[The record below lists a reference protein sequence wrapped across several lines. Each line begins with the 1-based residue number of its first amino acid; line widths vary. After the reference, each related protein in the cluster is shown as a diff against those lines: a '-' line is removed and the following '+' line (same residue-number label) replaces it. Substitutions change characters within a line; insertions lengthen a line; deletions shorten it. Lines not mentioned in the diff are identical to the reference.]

1 MRILLTN
8 DDGIDALG
16 LHVLAAAMRA
26 LGDVTVAAPATNQ
39 TGVSRAITLAPTI
52 AVDEVDLPDGT
63 RGFAVAG
70 TPSDCVRFAVLGL
83 PERPDLVVSGS
94 NRGVNLGDDV
104 SYSGTVAAALEG
116 VFLGLPAIAVSQQA
130 RGRHRGLVRRRALRL
145 RPDLRGRRTPR
156 RARPRATGCPD
167 GTMLN
172 VNGPGRDGG
181 PLGVRLTRLGR
192 RIYGTPRRTPHGRG
206 GSSSLPPV
214 RPRASGASRRGRH
227 RSRRDRRRLRV
238 GEPAAPATRR
248 RLGLRAARELEDRG
262 ALVSPGAGLPHASC
276 STWTGR

>member
-8 DDGIDALG
+8 DDGIDAGG
-16 LHVLAAAMRA
+16 LYALAAALRP

-39 TGVSRAITLAPTI
+39 TGVSRAITLSPTI
-52 AVDEVDLPDGT
+52 VVDEVDMPDGG

-83 PERPDLVVSGS
+83 PERPDIVVSGS

-130 RGRHRGLVRRRALRL
+130 RGGIEDWYDDARFDYGPTCAVVAQLAQRVFDDGL
-145 RPDLRGRRTPR
+145 
-156 RARPRATGCPD
+156 PD

-172 VNGPGRDGG
+172 VNGPGRDDG

-192 RIYGTPRRTPHGRG
+192 RIYGTAVTHDVDEAGRRHYRLYDQPPRHHDE
-206 GSSSLPPV
+206 
-214 RPRASGASRRGRH
+214 SGTDLAAVDAGYVSV
-227 RSRRDRRRLRV
+227 SPLRLRLDDASAH
-238 GEPAAPATRR
+238 EQLASWRIEE
-248 RLGLRAARELEDRG
+248 LG
-262 ALVSPGAGLPHASC
+262 
-276 STWTGR
+276 

>member
-8 DDGIDALG
+8 DDGIDAGG
-16 LHVLAAAMRA
+16 LHALATALRP

-39 TGVSRAITLAPTI
+39 TGVSRAITLSPTI
-52 AVDEVDLPDGT
+52 IVDEIDMPDGG

-83 PERPDLVVSGS
+83 PERPDIVVSGS

-130 RGRHRGLVRRRALRL
+130 RGGSEDWWDDARFEYGPTCAVVAQLAQRVFQDGL
-145 RPDLRGRRTPR
+145 
-156 RARPRATGCPD
+156 PD

-172 VNGPGRDGG
+172 VNGPGRDDG

-192 RIYGTPRRTPHGRG
+192 RIYGTAVTHDVDEAGRRHYRLYDQPPRHHDE
-206 GSSSLPPV
+206 
-214 RPRASGASRRGRH
+214 SGTDLAAVDAGYVSV
-227 RSRRDRRRLRV
+227 SPLRLRLDDASAHDQLASWRI
-238 GEPAAPATRR
+238 E
-248 RLGLRAARELEDRG
+248 EL
-262 ALVSPGAGLPHASC
+262 A
-276 STWTGR
+276 

>member
-1 MRILLTN
+1 VRILLTN
-8 DDGIDALG
+8 DDGIDAGG
-16 LHVLAAAMRA
+16 LHVLAAALRP

-39 TGVSRAITLAPTI
+39 TGVSRAITLSPTI
-52 AVDEVDLPDGT
+52 VVDEVDMPAGG

-83 PERPDLVVSGS
+83 PERPDIVVSGS

-130 RGRHRGLVRRRALRL
+130 RGGIEDWYDDARFDYGPTCAVVAQLAQRVFDDGL
-145 RPDLRGRRTPR
+145 
-156 RARPRATGCPD
+156 PD

-172 VNGPGRDGG
+172 VNGPGRDDG

-192 RIYGTPRRTPHGRG
+192 RIYGTAVTHDVDEAGRRHYRLYDQPPRHHDE
-206 GSSSLPPV
+206 
-214 RPRASGASRRGRH
+214 SGTDLAAVDAGYVSV
-227 RSRRDRRRLRV
+227 SPLRLRLDDASAH
-238 GEPAAPATRR
+238 EQLASWRIE
-248 RLGLRAARELEDRG
+248 EL
-262 ALVSPGAGLPHASC
+262 A
-276 STWTGR
+276 

>member
-8 DDGIDALG
+8 DDGIDAGG
-16 LHVLAAAMRA
+16 LHALAAALRP

-39 TGVSRAITLAPTI
+39 TGVSRAITLSPTI
-52 AVDEVDLPDGT
+52 VVDEIDMPDGG

-83 PERPDLVVSGS
+83 PERPDIVVSGS

-130 RGRHRGLVRRRALRL
+130 RGGSEDWYDDARFEYGPTCAVVAQLAQRVFEDGL
-145 RPDLRGRRTPR
+145 
-156 RARPRATGCPD
+156 PD

-172 VNGPGRDGG
+172 VNGPGRDDG

-192 RIYGTPRRTPHGRG
+192 RIYGTAVTHDIDEAGRRHYRLYDQPPRHHDE
-206 GSSSLPPV
+206 
-214 RPRASGASRRGRH
+214 SGTDLAAVDAGYVSV
-227 RSRRDRRRLRV
+227 SPLRLRLDDASAY
-238 GEPAAPATRR
+238 EQLASWHIE
-248 RLGLRAARELEDRG
+248 EL
-262 ALVSPGAGLPHASC
+262 V
-276 STWTGR
+276 

>member
-8 DDGIDALG
+8 DDGIEAGG
-16 LHVLAAAMRA
+16 LHALAAALRP

-39 TGVSRAITLAPTI
+39 TGVSRAITLSPTI
-52 AVDEVDLPDGT
+52 IVDEIDMPDGG

-83 PERPDLVVSGS
+83 PERPDIVVSGS

-130 RGRHRGLVRRRALRL
+130 RGGSEDWWDDARFEYGPTCAVVAQLAQRVFQDGL
-145 RPDLRGRRTPR
+145 
-156 RARPRATGCPD
+156 PD

-172 VNGPGRDGG
+172 VNGPGRDDG

-192 RIYGTPRRTPHGRG
+192 RIYGTAVTHDVDEAGRRHYRLYDQPPRHHDE
-206 GSSSLPPV
+206 
-214 RPRASGASRRGRH
+214 SGTDLAAVDAGYVSV
-227 RSRRDRRRLRV
+227 SPLRLRLDDASAH
-238 GEPAAPATRR
+238 EQLTSWRIE
-248 RLGLRAARELEDRG
+248 EL
-262 ALVSPGAGLPHASC
+262 A
-276 STWTGR
+276 

>member
-26 LGDVTVAAPATNQ
+26 IGDVTVAAPATNQ

-63 RGFAVAG
+63 RAFAVAG

-83 PERPDLVVSGS
+83 QERPDLVVSGS

-130 RGRHRGLVRRRALRL
+130 RDGTEDWYDDARFDYGPTCAVAARLAARVLTDGL
-145 RPDLRGRRTPR
+145 
-156 RARPRATGCPD
+156 PD

-172 VNGPGRDGG
+172 VNGPGRDEG
-181 PLGVRLTRLGR
+181 PLGVRLTRLGQ
-192 RIYGTPRRTPHGRG
+192 RIYGSRVEHHTDEAGRHHYNLYDHGPPGHRG
-206 GSSSLPPV
+206 GAGTDLAAVDAGYVSVSPL
-214 RPRASGASRRGRH
+214 
-227 RSRRDRRRLRV
+227 RLRLDDASAH
-238 GEPAAPATRR
+238 EQLASWKIE
-248 RLGLRAARELEDRG
+248 EL
-262 ALVSPGAGLPHASC
+262 S
-276 STWTGR
+276 

>member
-1 MRILLTN
+1 VRILLTN
-8 DDGIDALG
+8 DDGIDAGG
-16 LHVLAAAMRA
+16 LHVLAAALRP

-39 TGVSRAITLAPTI
+39 TGVSRAITLSPTI
-52 AVDEVDLPDGT
+52 VVDEVDMPDGG

-83 PERPDLVVSGS
+83 PERPDIVVSGS

-130 RGRHRGLVRRRALRL
+130 RDGIEDWYDDARFDYGPTCAVVAQLARRVFDDGL
-145 RPDLRGRRTPR
+145 
-156 RARPRATGCPD
+156 PD

-172 VNGPGRDGG
+172 VNGPGRDDG

-192 RIYGTPRRTPHGRG
+192 RIYGTAVTHDVDEAGRRHYRLYDQPPRHHDE
-206 GSSSLPPV
+206 
-214 RPRASGASRRGRH
+214 SGTDLAAVDAGYVSV
-227 RSRRDRRRLRV
+227 SPLRLRLDDASAH
-238 GEPAAPATRR
+238 EQLASWRIE
-248 RLGLRAARELEDRG
+248 EL
-262 ALVSPGAGLPHASC
+262 A
-276 STWTGR
+276 

>member
-1 MRILLTN
+1 MHILLTN
-8 DDGIDALG
+8 DDGIDAGG
-16 LHVLAAAMRA
+16 LRALAAAMRP

-39 TGVSRAITLAPTI
+39 TGVSRAITLQPTI

-83 PERPDLVVSGS
+83 PSRPDLVVSGS

-130 RGRHRGLVRRRALRL
+130 RGGSEDWYDDARFDYGPTCEVAALLAQRVFEDGL
-145 RPDLRGRRTPR
+145 
-156 RARPRATGCPD
+156 PD

-172 VNGPGRDGG
+172 VNGPGLEGG

-192 RIYGTPRRTPHGRG
+192 RIYGRHVDHHTDE
-206 GSSSLPPV
+206 
-214 RPRASGASRRGRH
+214 AGRH
-227 RSRRDRRRLRV
+227 HYRLYDQPPRHHDEDGTDLAAIDAGYVSVSPLRLRLDDTSAH
-238 GEPAAPATRR
+238 ETLASW
-248 RLGLRAARELEDRG
+248 RLEELR
-262 ALVSPGAGLPHASC
+262 
-276 STWTGR
+276 

>member
-8 DDGIDALG
+8 DDGIDAQG
-16 LHVLAAAMRA
+16 LHVLAAAMRK

-39 TGVSRAITLAPTI
+39 TGVSRAITLQPTI

-70 TPSDCVRFAVLGL
+70 TPADCVRFAVLGL

-104 SYSGTVAAALEG
+104 SYSGTVGAALEG

-130 RGRHRGLVRRRALRL
+130 RDGVEDWYDDARFDYGPTCAVAAKLAQRVVDDGL
-145 RPDLRGRRTPR
+145 
-156 RARPRATGCPD
+156 PD

-172 VNGPGRDGG
+172 VNGPGND
-181 PLGVRLTRLGR
+181 
-192 RIYGTPRRTPHGRG
+192 
-206 GSSSLPPV
+206 
-214 RPRASGASRRGRH
+214 
-227 RSRRDRRRLRV
+227 
-238 GEPAAPATRR
+238 
-248 RLGLRAARELEDRG
+248 
-262 ALVSPGAGLPHASC
+262 
-276 STWTGR
+276 

>member
-16 LHVLAAAMRA
+16 LHALASA
-26 LGDVTVAAPATNQ
+26 LRPLGEVVVVAPATNQ
-39 TGVSRAITLAPTI
+39 TGVSRAITLSPTI
-52 AVDEVDLPDGT
+52 AVDEVDTPDGA

-70 TPSDCVRFAVLGL
+70 TPADCVRFAVLGL
-83 PERPDLVVSGS
+83 DGSFDLVVSGA

-130 RGRHRGLVRRRALRL
+130 LGGIEDWYDDAHFDYRPVAEIVARLARKVVDRGL
-145 RPDLRGRRTPR
+145 PG
-156 RARPRATGCPD
+156 

-172 VNGPGRDGG
+172 VNAPGRDDG

-192 RIYGTPRRTPHGRG
+192 RIYGSAARFETDDAGRRHYRLYDERPGHHGEDG
-206 GSSSLPPV
+206 TDLAAVDAGYVSVSPL
-214 RPRASGASRRGRH
+214 
-227 RSRRDRRRLRV
+227 RLRLDD
-238 GEPAAPATRR
+238 AAAFDT
-248 RLGLRAARELEDRG
+248 LADWQIEGL
-262 ALVSPGAGLPHASC
+262 AG
-276 STWTGR
+276 

>member
-1 MRILLTN
+1 M
-8 DDGIDALG
+8 
-16 LHVLAAAMRA
+16 
-26 LGDVTVAAPATNQ
+26 AAPATNQ

-130 RGRHRGLVRRRALRL
+130 RGGTEDWYDDARFDYGPTCAVAARLAARVLSDGL
-145 RPDLRGRRTPR
+145 
-156 RARPRATGCPD
+156 PD

-192 RIYGTPRRTPHGRG
+192 RIYGTQRRPPHGRG
-206 GSSSLPPV
+206 GSPSLQPLRPAPP
-214 RPRASGASRRGRH
+214 GH
-227 RSRRDRRRLRV
+227 RDEDGTDLAAIDAGYVSVSPLRLRLDDASAH
-238 GEPAAPATRR
+238 EQLASWKIE
-248 RLGLRAARELEDRG
+248 EL
-262 ALVSPGAGLPHASC
+262 S
-276 STWTGR
+276 

>member
-8 DDGIDALG
+8 DDGIDAGG
-16 LHVLAAAMRA
+16 LHALAAAMRTV
-26 LGDVTVAAPATNQ
+26 GNVTVAAPATNQ
-39 TGVSRAITLAPTI
+39 TGVSRAITLQPTI
-52 AVDEVDLPDGT
+52 AVDEVDLPDGS
-63 RGFAVAG
+63 RGFAVLG

-130 RGRHRGLVRRRALRL
+130 RGGGEDWYDDARFDYGPTCEIVARLAQRVLQDGL
-145 RPDLRGRRTPR
+145 
-156 RARPRATGCPD
+156 PD

-172 VNGPGRDGG
+172 VNGPGRDDG

-192 RIYGTPRRTPHGRG
+192 RIYG
-206 GSSSLPPV
+206 SSIDFHTDP
-214 RPRASGASRRGRH
+214 AGRH
-227 RSRRDRRRLRV
+227 HYRLYDQVPSHHQEDGTDLAAIDAGFVSVSPLRLRLDD
-238 GEPAAPATRR
+238 AAAHAQ
-248 RLGLRAARELEDRG
+248 LASWKLEK
-262 ALVSPGAGLPHASC
+262 LS
-276 STWTGR
+276 

>member
-8 DDGIDALG
+8 DDGIDAGG
-16 LHVLAAAMRA
+16 LHALAAAMRM

-39 TGVSRAITLAPTI
+39 TGVSRAITLQPTI

-83 PERPDLVVSGS
+83 PARPDLVVSGS

-130 RGRHRGLVRRRALRL
+130 LGGSEDWYDDARFDYGPTCDVAARLARRVLQDGL
-145 RPDLRGRRTPR
+145 
-156 RARPRATGCPD
+156 PD

-172 VNGPGRDGG
+172 VNGPGREGG

-192 RIYGTPRRTPHGRG
+192 RIYGRHVDHHTDD
-206 GSSSLPPV
+206 
-214 RPRASGASRRGRH
+214 AGRH
-227 RSRRDRRRLRV
+227 HYRLYDQPPGHHGEDGTDLAAIDAGYVSVSPLRLRLDDASAH
-238 GEPAAPATRR
+238 ETLASWH
-248 RLGLRAARELEDRG
+248 LEELE
-262 ALVSPGAGLPHASC
+262 
-276 STWTGR
+276 